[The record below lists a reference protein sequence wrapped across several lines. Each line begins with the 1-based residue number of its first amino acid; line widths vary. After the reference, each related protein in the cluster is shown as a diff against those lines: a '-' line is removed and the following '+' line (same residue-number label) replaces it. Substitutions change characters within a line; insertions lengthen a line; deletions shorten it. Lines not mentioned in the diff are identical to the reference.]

1 MDWIKIMDSNF
12 EKRKGWV
19 APNKWTYNAYLE
31 ALAKSGRRTMGNEAE
46 LFLVRM
52 EGEYQ
57 RSGAVRLKPDVHT
70 FTNVINCIARSGADN
85 AIDRAFAVLSKME
98 VLHASGYGDV
108 RPNAHTYN
116 WYVLAS

>member
-1 MDWIKIMDSNF
+1 MDLIKLMESNF
-12 EKRKGWV
+12 EKRKRSV

-31 ALAKSGRRTMGNEAE
+31 ALAKTGRRTMGNEAE

-52 EGEYQ
+52 DDGYQ
-57 RSGAVRLKPDVHT
+57 RTGALRLKPDVHT
-70 FTNVINCIARSGADN
+70 FTNVINCIARSGSDN

-108 RPNAHTYN
+108 RPNSHTYN
-116 WYVLAS
+116 W